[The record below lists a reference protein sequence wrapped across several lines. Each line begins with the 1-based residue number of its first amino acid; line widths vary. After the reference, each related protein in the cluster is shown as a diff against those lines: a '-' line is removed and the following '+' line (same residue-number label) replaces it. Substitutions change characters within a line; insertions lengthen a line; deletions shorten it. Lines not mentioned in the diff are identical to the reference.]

1 MFAINYFGNSKK
13 IAENIE
19 TERENLGTQSRIYDY
34 NTGLYA
40 RILPTTDGF
49 TLAESGNTSCG
60 FLWNLYNF
68 GEMFDSGE
76 EFEQDELMQQI
87 SAAINGMN
95 LTSDEVNELFQSGFL
110 HMISKRN
117 IELNENPDFQTILRA
132 EELCRTMES
141 EGYITY
147 SEVLEEIENRLNNEA
162 IDVNDKK
169 ILMALK
175 QVYNNYMFR
184 SSREND
190 PLLQEKKEKTPER
203 KATLQENVFY
213 INGGALTKEQ
223 IIEGINEDAFDYYE
237 LIEVIRQDK
246 DIRQLVFSKL
256 ISLDYYSEEFKSYK
270 KLLDEIN
277 EIRMKEAE
285 EEEKSQLQQL
295 KAKLSSLRE
304 EEKAITIEESSIKQQ
319 KEGQDIGEE

>member
-1 MFAINYFGNSKK
+1 MFAIDYFGNSKR
-13 IAENIE
+13 IIDTIE

-34 NTGLYA
+34 NTGIYA

-49 TLAESGNTSCG
+49 TLAESGDTSCG
-60 FLWNLYNF
+60 FLFGLYRF
-68 GEMFDSGE
+68 GKMFNNAEKINQSK
-76 EFEQDELMQQI
+76 LMQQI
-87 SAAINGMN
+87 SAAINEMN
-95 LTSDEVNELFQSGFL
+95 LSSDEVNELFQTGFL

-117 IELNENPDFQTILRA
+117 IEFNENPDFQTVLRA

-147 SEVLEEIENRLNNEA
+147 SEVLEEIENRLNSES

-175 QVYNNYMFR
+175 QVYNNYMFK

-190 PLLQEKKEKTPER
+190 PLLQEKKEKIPER
-203 KATLQENVFY
+203 KSTPKENVFY
-213 INGGALTKEQ
+213 INGGELTKQQ
-223 IIEGINEDAFDYYE
+223 IIDGIKEEAFDYYE
-237 LIEVIRQDK
+237 LIDVIRQDE
-246 DIRQLVFSKL
+246 DIRHLVFSKL

-285 EEEKSQLQQL
+285 EEEKLQLQQL